1 MDAGIGRNLGAQ
13 PIARI
18 MAARGLKP
26 HDLVAASTEPLTHKM
41 VSRACK
47 GRRLTPHIQR
57 RVLEALNRAAG
68 MNCSL
73 EDLFSY
79 GEPFPRD

>member
-1 MDAGIGRNLGAQ
+1 MDADSGRDLGAQ
-13 PIARI
+13 PILRI
-18 MAARGLKP
+18 MAGHNLKP
-26 HDLVAASTEPLTHKM
+26 NDLVASSTEQLTHKM

-68 MNCSL
+68 RNYTL
-73 EDLFSY
+73 GDLFTY
-79 GEPFPRD
+79 